1 MSVEINRSKCIYC
14 GACVAVC
21 PASALKLKETFV
33 ECDCNKCVKCGTCE
47 KACPA
52 GAITVKKD

>member
-1 MSVEINRSKCIYC
+1 MAVSIDISKCIYC

-21 PASALKLKETFV
+21 PVFALRLREIVV
-33 ECDCNKCVKCGTCE
+33 EWDKAKCIHCGNCE

-52 GAITVKKD
+52 GAIIVKKE

>member
-1 MSVEINRSKCIYC
+1 MVVQIDRSKCIYC

-21 PASALKLKETFV
+21 PVFALKLSETLVEWSKE
-33 ECDCNKCVKCGTCE
+33 KCIHCGNCE

-52 GAITVKKD
+52 GAITVKKE